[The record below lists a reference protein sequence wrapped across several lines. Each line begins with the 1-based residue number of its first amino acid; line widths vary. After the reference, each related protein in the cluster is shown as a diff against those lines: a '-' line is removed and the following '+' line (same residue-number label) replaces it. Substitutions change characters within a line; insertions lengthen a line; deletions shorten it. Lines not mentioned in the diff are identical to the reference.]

1 MLFEEFRYK
10 KSSNYEYCPCVYLI
24 LLLMIL
30 TISLVLF
37 RVFNLFESKENVDG
51 GVKKSESEKEFDI
64 FGLIDFE
71 PFDMEEEEE
80 EKDEKEVKSNAEL
93 APYVYQ
99 NDLFASPWTQV
110 LKYMRK
116 AHLILISLST
126 FITFEW
132 YLKD

>member
-1 MLFEEFRYK
+1 
-10 KSSNYEYCPCVYLI
+10 
-24 LLLMIL
+24 MIL

-37 RVFNLFESKENVDG
+37 QVFSLFESKENVDG
-51 GVKKSESEKEFDI
+51 EVKKSGNQKEFDI

-71 PFDMEEEEE
+71 PFEMEEEEE
-80 EKDEKEVKSNAEL
+80 NDEKEVKKSNAEV

-99 NDLFASPWTQV
+99 SDIFASPWTQV
-110 LKYMRK
+110 LNYMRK